1 MRLQKS
7 GASDGAGKRELLLFL
22 SLSVSVSVS
31 VSVSLWVQAC
41 VLSYSSLR
49 VPR

>member
-31 VSVSLWVQAC
+31 LWVQAC

>member
-7 GASDGAGKRELLLFL
+7 GASDRAGKRELLLFP
-22 SLSVSVSVS
+22 SLCVSVS

-41 VLSYSSLR
+41 VLSYSSLQ
-49 VPR
+49 VS

>member
-7 GASDGAGKRELLLFL
+7 GASDRAGKCEVLLFL
-22 SLSVSVSVS
+22 SLCVSVC
-31 VSVSLWVQAC
+31 LWVQAC
-41 VLSYSSLR
+41 VLSYSSSLR